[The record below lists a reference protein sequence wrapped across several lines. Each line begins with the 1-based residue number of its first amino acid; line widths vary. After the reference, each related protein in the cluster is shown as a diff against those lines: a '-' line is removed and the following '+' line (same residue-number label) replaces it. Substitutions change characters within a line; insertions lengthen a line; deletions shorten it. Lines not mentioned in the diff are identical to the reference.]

1 MKRLN
6 KTFLT
11 AATLIGLAI
20 GCKDE
25 SLSPY
30 IPPNG
35 AANGLG
41 QFVSLSNGAL
51 LPSAT
56 GFYDQSAID
65 ANVFFDE
72 NNQANG
78 ITYKLQWLSYDNRVN
93 ISSIELYV
101 EYNET
106 YSDPDRN
113 PLIAAHGGPSK
124 GPSYPA
130 GKFWKSITPT
140 AQRTPVDITITPAD
154 MYTLFQGN
162 TFDYDDDG
170 TAENIF
176 SAAAAAI
183 TKTDRT
189 VSTKRFFSSRSVNP
203 TPTSGSVTLAADQFR
218 IRWRL
223 IGDDGTGYG
232 SWSASVCSETVGINC
247 VGTFRVNKDVF
258 NPKATYARQDDVD
271 RNGDGKKDAS
281 DNKVNYK
288 AGDKTTITITFD
300 KDIATPPTVEL
311 SPLQG
316 TLGPVTAVSGSSKA
330 FTVEYTAPAGFT
342 GAVSVKTLGAVSTG
356 SAPAGGLTQVASSTT
371 INVDN
376 TAPLQQG
383 AISGLTGASTV
394 RVGRGGSSVITVTF
408 NEAMSAL
415 KADALKLSI
424 TTANSQGL
432 DTLTNRVMTLAANGL
447 SASYLYLWKDSSNPF
462 DNTLGNVTV
471 TISGGKDLAG
481 NTFSGTSGTFV
492 NDAGGVVADAVN
504 SPTTGF
510 ISAYTNVPTATLAA
524 TWDLGTQLRW
534 TISQSNTTPAPPVS
548 LTGTSTGG
556 TWFWVAVTAG
566 STAPTQATR
575 TVTGLAN
582 PVYNGFGTITNS
594 KASGSTTSSGENF
607 TPFTAN
613 GTFDIY
619 MYFVS
624 STGNVSPNSLVLSNV
639 VMN

>member
-6 KTFLT
+6 KIFLT
-11 AATLIGLAI
+11 SATLIGLAI

-30 IPPNG
+30 IEPNG

-41 QFVSLSNGAL
+41 QFVSLSDGTTL

-56 GFYDQSAID
+56 AFYDQSAID

-78 ITYKLQWLSYDNRVN
+78 ITYKLQWVSYDNRVN

-130 GKFWKSITPT
+130 GKFWKTVTPT
-140 AQRTPVDITITPAD
+140 AARTPVDITITPAD
-154 MYTLFQGN
+154 MYALFQNN

-189 VSTKRFFSSRSVNP
+189 VSTKRFFSSRKITLP
-203 TPTSGSVTLAADQFR
+203 AGDVTLAADQFR

-223 IGDDGTGYG
+223 ISDDGTGYG

-281 DNKVNYK
+281 DNKVNYI
-288 AGDKTTITITFD
+288 AGDKTTITITYD
-300 KDIATPPTVEL
+300 KSIATPPTVVL

-316 TLGPVTAVSGSSKA
+316 SFTGPTPVSGSTTK

-342 GAVSVKTLGAVSTG
+342 GAVEVKTSGAVSTG
-356 SAPAGGLTQVASSTT
+356 SAPSGGLTQVASSTV

-376 TAPLQQG
+376 TSPLQVG
-383 AISGLTGASTV
+383 SISGLTAGSTTV
-394 RVGRGGSSVITVTF
+394 RVGRGGATAITVTF

-424 TTANSQGL
+424 ATATSQGL
-432 DTLTNRVMTLAANGL
+432 DTLTNRVMTLASNGL

-462 DNTLGNVTV
+462 DNTLGPVTV
-471 TISGGKDLAG
+471 SISGGKDLAG
-481 NTFSGTSGTFV
+481 NAFGGTSGTFV
-492 NDAGGVVADAVN
+492 NDAGGVIADATN

-510 ISAYTNVPTATLAA
+510 MSAVTNIPTASSPL
-524 TWDLGTQLRW
+524 DLGTQLRW
-534 TISQSNTTPAPPVS
+534 SIGLDATQPATF
-548 LTGTSTGG
+548 TGTSGSG

-575 TVTGLAN
+575 TVSGLAN

-594 KASGSTTSSGENF
+594 KASGDRKS
-607 TPFTAN
+607 
-613 GTFDIY
+613 
-619 MYFVS
+619 
-624 STGNVSPNSLVLSNV
+624 V
-639 VMN
+639 V

>member
-6 KTFLT
+6 KIFLT
-11 AATLIGLAI
+11 SATLIGLAI

-30 IPPNG
+30 IAPNG

-78 ITYKLQWLSYDNRVN
+78 ITYKLQWVSYDNRVN

-130 GKFWKSITPT
+130 GKFWKSVTPT
-140 AQRTPVDITITPAD
+140 AARTPVDITITPAD
-154 MYTLFQGN
+154 MYALFQNN

-189 VSTKRFFSSRSVNP
+189 VSTKRFYSSRTVALTAGN
-203 TPTSGSVTLAADQFR
+203 VTLAADQFR

-223 IGDDGTGYG
+223 ISDDGTGYG

-258 NPKATYARQDDVD
+258 NPKATVTRET
-271 RNGDGKKDAS
+271 DAKS
-281 DNKVNYK
+281 FLKS
-288 AGDKTTITITFD
+288 GDKTTLTFTFD
-300 KDIATPPTVEL
+300 KSIATPPTVGIFT
-311 SPLQG
+311 SSTSGVTGPG
-316 TLGPVTAVSGSSKA
+316 TIGPVTQVSGSSTK
-330 FTVEYTAPAGFT
+330 FTAEYTAPAGYT
-342 GAVSVKTLGAVSTG
+342 GAVTIRAFGAVSTG
-356 SAPAGGLTQVASSTT
+356 SAPAGGLTQVTSNTT
-371 INVDN
+371 LNVDN
-376 TAPLQQG
+376 TPPLTVG
-383 AISGLTGASTV
+383 SISYSNS
-394 RVGRGGSSVITVTF
+394 RVGRGGSTLITATF
-408 NEAMSAL
+408 NEAMSAVA
-415 KADALKLSI
+415 ADALKVSI
-424 TTANSQGL
+424 TGQQGL
-432 DTLTNRVMTLAANGL
+432 DDVAATNMTLAANGL
-447 SASYLYLWKDSSNPF
+447 SATYLYLWKDSTNPF
-462 DNTLGNVTV
+462 DNTHGSVTV
-471 TISGGKDLAG
+471 NISGGKDLAG
-481 NTFSGTSGTFV
+481 NAFAGSTSSFT
-492 NDAGGVVADAVN
+492 NDVGATVADAI
-504 SPTTGF
+504 STTG
-510 ISAYTNVPTATLAA
+510 SVSGVTDAPTASFTA
-524 TWDLGTQLRW
+524 DLGTQLRW
-534 TISQSNTTPAPPVS
+534 SISQGATIAPGS
-548 LTGTSTGG
+548 STSG
-556 TWFWVAVTAG
+556 TWFWVAVTQG

-594 KASGSTTSSGENF
+594 RASGSTTSSGENF

>member
-6 KTFLT
+6 KIFLT
-11 AATLIGLAI
+11 SATLIGLAI

-78 ITYKLQWLSYDNRVN
+78 INYKLQWLSYDNRVN
-93 ISSIELYV
+93 IASIELYI

-106 YSDPDRN
+106 YSDADRN

-130 GKFWKSITPT
+130 GKFWKSVTPT
-140 AQRTPVDITITPAD
+140 AQRTPVDLTITPAD
-154 MYTLFQGN
+154 IYTLFQGN
-162 TFDYDDDG
+162 TFDYDGDG
-170 TAENIF
+170 TEEGIF

-189 VSTKRFFSSRSVNP
+189 VSSKRFYSSRKVTLP
-203 TPTSGSVTLAADQFR
+203 AGDVTLAADQFR

-247 VGTFRVNKDVF
+247 VGTWRVNKDVF

-288 AGDKTTITITFD
+288 AGDKTTITITYD
-300 KDIATPPTVEL
+300 KSIATPPTVEL
-311 SPLQG
+311 SPIQG
-316 TLGPVTAVSGSSKA
+316 TVGPVTPVSGSSTK

-342 GAVSVKTLGAVSTG
+342 GAVAVKTLGAVSTG

-376 TAPLQQG
+376 TEPLIVG
-383 AISGLTGASTV
+383 SVAYSSS
-394 RVGRGGSSVITVTF
+394 RVGRGQATTVTITF
-408 NEAMSAL
+408 NEAMSAAT
-415 KADALKLSI
+415 ADALKLSI
-424 TTANSQGL
+424 TGQQGL
-432 DTLTNRVMTLAANGL
+432 DDVAAANMTLASNGL
-447 SASYLYLWKDSSNPF
+447 SATYLYLWKDSSTPF
-462 DNTLGNVTV
+462 DNTHGSVTV
-471 TISGGKDLAG
+471 NISGGKDLAG
-481 NTFSGTSGTFV
+481 NAFAGSTSSFTNDVGGT
-492 NDAGGVVADAVN
+492 VADAI
-504 SPTTGF
+504 SGTGF
-510 ISAYTNVPTATLAA
+510 VSGVTSAPTATTPNLPY
-524 TWDLGTQLRW
+524 DLGTQLRW
-534 TISQSNTTPAPPVS
+534 TISQGSTVVAGS
-548 LTGTSTGG
+548 STSG

-566 STAPTQATR
+566 STAPVQATR

>member
-6 KTFLT
+6 KIFLT
-11 AATLIGLAI
+11 SATLIGLAI

-78 ITYKLQWLSYDNRVN
+78 VTLKLQWLSYDNRVN

-170 TAENIF
+170 TEEGIF

-189 VSTKRFFSSRSVNP
+189 VSTKRFYSSRSVTLP
-203 TPTSGSVTLAADQFR
+203 AGGVTLAADQFR

-247 VGTFRVNKDVF
+247 VATFRVNKDVF
-258 NPKATYARQDDVD
+258 NPKATVTRET
-271 RNGDGKKDAS
+271 DAKS
-281 DNKVNYK
+281 FLK
-288 AGDKTTITITFD
+288 AGDKTTLTFTFD
-300 KDIATPPTVEL
+300 KSIATAPTV
-311 SPLQG
+311 SIVAPGPG
-316 TLGPVTAVSGSSKA
+316 TLGPVTPVSGSTTK
-330 FTVEYTAPAGFT
+330 FTAEYTAPAGYT
-342 GAVSVKTLGAVSTG
+342 GAVTVRAQGAVSTG
-356 SAPAGGLTQVASSTT
+356 SAPAGGLTQVTSNTT
-371 INVDN
+371 LNIDN
-376 TAPLQQG
+376 TAPLIVG
-383 AISGLTGASTV
+383 SVAYSSS
-394 RVGRGGSSVITVTF
+394 RVGRGQATTVTITF
-408 NEAMSAL
+408 NEAMSAAT
-415 KADALKLSI
+415 ADALKLSI
-424 TTANSQGL
+424 TGQQGL
-432 DTLTNRVMTLAANGL
+432 DDVPATSMTLASNGL
-447 SASYLYLWKDSSNPF
+447 SATYLYLWKDSSTPF
-462 DNTLGNVTV
+462 DNTHGSVTV
-471 TISGGKDLAG
+471 NISGGKDLAG
-481 NTFSGTSGTFV
+481 NAFAGSTSSFTNDVGGT
-492 NDAGGVVADAVN
+492 VADAI
-504 SPTTGF
+504 STTG
-510 ISAYTNVPTATLAA
+510 SVSGVTDAPTASFTA
-524 TWDLGTQLRW
+524 DLGTQLRW
-534 TISQSNTTPAPPVS
+534 SISQGATIAPGS
-548 LTGTSTGG
+548 STSG

-566 STAPTQATR
+566 STAPVQATR

>member
-1 MKRLN
+1 
-6 KTFLT
+6 
-11 AATLIGLAI
+11 
-20 GCKDE
+20 
-25 SLSPY
+25 
-30 IPPNG
+30 
-35 AANGLG
+35 
-41 QFVSLSNGAL
+41 
-51 LPSAT
+51 
-56 GFYDQSAID
+56 
-65 ANVFFDE
+65 
-72 NNQANG
+72 
-78 ITYKLQWLSYDNRVN
+78 LQWLSYDNRVN

-189 VSTKRFFSSRSVNP
+189 VSTKRFFSSRSVTLP
-203 TPTSGSVTLAADQFR
+203 AGSVTLAADQFR

-258 NPKATYARQDDVD
+258 NPKATVTRETGA
-271 RNGDGKKDAS
+271 KSFLKD
-281 DNKVNYK
+281 
-288 AGDKTTITITFD
+288 GDKTTLTFTFD
-300 KDIATPPTVEL
+300 KSIATAPTV
-311 SPLQG
+311 SIVAPGPG
-316 TLGPVTAVSGSSKA
+316 TLGPVTAVAGSTTK
-330 FTVEYTAPAGFT
+330 FTAEYTAPAGYT
-342 GAVSVKTLGAVSTG
+342 GAVTIRAQGAVSTG
-356 SAPAGGLTQVASSTT
+356 SAPAGGLTQVVSNTT
-371 INVDN
+371 LNVDN
-376 TAPLQQG
+376 TPPLTVG
-383 AISGLTGASTV
+383 SISYSNS
-394 RVGRGGSSVITVTF
+394 RVGRGGSTLITATF
-408 NEAMSAL
+408 NEAMSAVA
-415 KADALKLSI
+415 ADALKVSI
-424 TTANSQGL
+424 TGQQGL
-432 DTLTNRVMTLAANGL
+432 DDVAATNMTLAANGL
-447 SASYLYLWKDSSNPF
+447 SATYLYLWKDSTNPF
-462 DNTLGNVTV
+462 DNTHGSVTV
-471 TISGGKDLAG
+471 NISGGKDLAG
-481 NTFSGTSGTFV
+481 NAFAGSASSFT
-492 NDAGGVVADAVN
+492 NDVGGVVADAI
-504 SPTTGF
+504 STTGF
-510 ISAYTNVPTATLAA
+510 VSGVTSAPTATFTA
-524 TWDLGTQLRW
+524 DLGTQLRW
-534 TISQSNTTPAPPVS
+534 TISQGSTVVAGS
-548 LTGTSTGG
+548 STSG

-575 TVTGLAN
+575 AVTGLAN

-594 KASGSTTSSGENF
+594 KASGATASSGENF
-607 TPFTAN
+607 TAFTAN

-624 STGNVSPNSLVLSNV
+624 STGNVSPNSLVLANV

>member
-41 QFVSLSNGAL
+41 QFVSLSNAAL

-189 VSTKRFFSSRSVNP
+189 VSTKRFFSSRKITLP
-203 TPTSGSVTLAADQFR
+203 AGDVTLAADQFR

-247 VGTFRVNKDVF
+247 VGTWRVNKDVF
-258 NPKATYARQDDVD
+258 NPKATYARLDKSGYNFGVD
-271 RNGDGKKDAS
+271 RNGDKKIDAS
-281 DNKVNYK
+281 DNKAAYV
-288 AGDKTTITITFD
+288 AGDVTTITITYD
-300 KDIATPPTVEL
+300 KSILTPPTVTL
-311 SPLQG
+311 SPNQG
-316 TLGPVTAVSGSSKA
+316 TVTPPVAVDGSTTK
-330 FTVEYTAPAGFT
+330 FTVDYTAPAGFT
-342 GAVSVKTLGAVSTG
+342 GAVEVKTAGAVSAG
-356 SAPAGGLTQVASSTT
+356 SAPSGGLTQVASSTV

-376 TAPLQQG
+376 TAPLRSV
-383 AISGLTGASTV
+383 AISGLTNPGISTT
-394 RVGRGGSSVITVTF
+394 RVGRGGSTLITVTF

-415 KADALKLSI
+415 STEALKLSI
-424 TTANSQGL
+424 PIGTNQGL
-432 DTLTNRVMTLAANGL
+432 DTLVNRVMTLASNGL
-447 SASYLYLWKDSSNPF
+447 SASYLYLWKDSNNPF
-462 DNTLGNVTV
+462 DNTLGAVTV
-471 TISGGKDLAG
+471 NISGGRDLAG
-481 NTFSGTSGTFV
+481 NAFGGASGTFV
-492 NDAGGVVADAVN
+492 NDAGGVVGDAIN
-504 SPTTGF
+504 SPTGF
-510 ISAYTNVPTATLAA
+510 ISAYANPPTATFTA
-524 TWDLGTQLRW
+524 DLGTQLRW
-534 TISQSNTTPAPPVS
+534 SISQSSTTPVT
-548 LTGTSTGG
+548 LTGSGTGG